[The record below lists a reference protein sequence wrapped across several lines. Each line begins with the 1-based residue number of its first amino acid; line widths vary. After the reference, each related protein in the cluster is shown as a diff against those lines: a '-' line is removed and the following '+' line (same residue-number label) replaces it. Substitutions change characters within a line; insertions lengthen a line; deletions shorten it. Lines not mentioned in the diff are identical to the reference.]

1 MNLNKILNKEI
12 KTMPHCVYGIKG
24 KNNPYDFIELNHIV
38 EDKNVIYK
46 NDLDT
51 NL

>member
-12 KTMPHCVYGIKG
+12 KTMPHYVYGIKG
-24 KNNPYDFIELNHIV
+24 KNNLYDFIELNHIV